1 MDVIA
6 DALKIVD
13 NYGNNLKNAYFHEE
27 SFIYMKSNERIQDY
41 VDYLLNKRRI
51 LSVIGSGDQIIN
63 MLISSPEHIDCFDIS
78 VYPEYFLNLKL
89 AALQTL
95 TQEEFLNFFFS
106 SAKTS
111 LDEYYDDLYFEKMRK
126 RLTKKYREFWDALLN
141 YTNWYEIT
149 NSRLFSSEVV
159 TKEYALKQNMYLDDV
174 VYYSMKDKI
183 NDVQFTFHTGDIFKT
198 GSKLGDSYDLVY
210 LSNILAYSDRSQ
222 YKELIESFNLTAN
235 GYVLTYL
242 FGNLDEYRRYFN
254 GKIHKF
260 EESDNGILL
269 TR

>member
-1 MDVIA
+1 
-6 DALKIVD
+6 
-13 NYGNNLKNAYFHEE
+13 
-27 SFIYMKSNERIQDY
+27 MKSNERIQDY
-41 VDYLLNKRRI
+41 VDYLLNKKRI

-141 YTNWYEIT
+141 YTNWYEI
-149 NSRLFSSEVV
+149 N
-159 TKEYALKQNMYLDDV
+159 
-174 VYYSMKDKI
+174 
-183 NDVQFTFHTGDIFKT
+183 
-198 GSKLGDSYDLVY
+198 
-210 LSNILAYSDRSQ
+210 
-222 YKELIESFNLTAN
+222 
-235 GYVLTYL
+235 
-242 FGNLDEYRRYFN
+242 
-254 GKIHKF
+254 
-260 EESDNGILL
+260 
-269 TR
+269 

>member
-1 MDVIA
+1 MDVIT

-63 MLISSPEHIDCFDIS
+63 MLISYPEHIDCFDIS

-95 TQEEFLNFFFS
+95 IQEEFLNFFFS
-106 SAKTS
+106 CAKTS
-111 LDEYYDDLYFEKMRK
+111 LDEYYDDLYFEKVRK

-198 GSKLGDSYDLVY
+198 SSKFRDYYDLVY
-210 LSNILAYSDRSQ
+210 LSNILAYSDKSQ

-242 FGNLDEYRRYFN
+242 FGNLDEYKRYFN
-254 GKIHKF
+254 GKINNF

>member
-1 MDVIA
+1 MDIIT

-13 NYGNNLKNAYFHEE
+13 NYGNNLKNAYFHQE

-41 VDYLLNKRRI
+41 IAYLLNKRRI

-63 MLISSPEHIDCFDIS
+63 MLTSSPEHVDCFDIS
-78 VYPEYFLNLKL
+78 VYPKYFLNLKL
-89 AALQTL
+89 AALKSL
-95 TQEEFLNFFFS
+95 SREEFLSFFFE
-106 SAKTS
+106 SAQTT
-111 LDEYYDDLYFEKMRK
+111 LDEYYDDLYFEKMRTELPK
-126 RLTKKYREFWDALLN
+126 EYQEFWDALLN

-159 TKEYALKQNMYLDDV
+159 TREYALKQNMYLDNE
-174 VYYSMKDKI
+174 VYDLMKKKI
-183 NDVQFTFHTGDIFKT
+183 EKVQFSFFTGDIFDIC
-198 GSKLGDSYDLVY
+198 GDFKEKYDLVY
-210 LSNILAYSDRSQ
+210 LSNILAYTDKEQ
-222 YKELIESFNLTAN
+222 YRKMVESFNLTDN

-242 FGNLDEYRRYFN
+242 FGNLN
-254 GKIHKF
+254 GYQNFFDGEIKKF

>member
-1 MDVIA
+1 
-6 DALKIVD
+6 
-13 NYGNNLKNAYFHEE
+13 
-27 SFIYMKSNERIQDY
+27 
-41 VDYLLNKRRI
+41 
-51 LSVIGSGDQIIN
+51 
-63 MLISSPEHIDCFDIS
+63 
-78 VYPEYFLNLKL
+78 
-89 AALQTL
+89 
-95 TQEEFLNFFFS
+95 
-106 SAKTS
+106 
-111 LDEYYDDLYFEKMRK
+111 MRK

-141 YTNWYEIT
+141 YTNWY
-149 NSRLFSSEVV
+149 EVV

-198 GSKLGDSYDLVY
+198 GSKLMDSYDLVY

-222 YKELIESFNLTAN
+222 YKELIESFNLTVN

-242 FGNLDEYRRYFN
+242 FGNLDEYRGYFN

>member
-41 VDYLLNKRRI
+41 VDYLLNKKRI

-159 TKEYALKQNMYLDDV
+159 TKEYALKQNMYLDDE
-174 VYYSMKDKI
+174 VYYSM
-183 NDVQFTFHTGDIFKT
+183 
-198 GSKLGDSYDLVY
+198 
-210 LSNILAYSDRSQ
+210 
-222 YKELIESFNLTAN
+222 
-235 GYVLTYL
+235 
-242 FGNLDEYRRYFN
+242 
-254 GKIHKF
+254 
-260 EESDNGILL
+260 
-269 TR
+269 